1 MAIQDLT
8 VKLEIPQSESDSNY
22 SEFEF
27 MLAWYSRT
35 GSYMNYLFTDWEER
49 QNVSASPVN
58 IETKEILTS
67 IIRNEERPVTVVAE
81 DLTLNDLK
89 VLSSIFV
96 AKKIIRVFKDGTTER
111 IAVSGNGQ
119 TWRQTDGRY
128 DLKIDVEQYERA
140 LPK

>member
-1 MAIQDLT
+1 
-8 VKLEIPQSESDSNY
+8 
-22 SEFEF
+22 
-27 MLAWYSRT
+27 
-35 GSYMNYLFTDWEER
+35 
-49 QNVSASPVN
+49 
-58 IETKEILTS
+58 
-67 IIRNEERPVTVVAE
+67 
-81 DLTLNDLK
+81 LNDLK